1 MLQKSSDRFSPDKT
15 KLLHQVGGKAAL
27 ICRAVKQKRRS
38 NETAA
43 LKFSTKRTRR
53 SVSLQNY
60 EDLYLTE
67 QPYGLV
73 CAFETGLPAS
83 DSSSAAL
90 T

>member
-1 MLQKSSDRFSPDKT
+1 MGLALFRQARLTAGKGRFP
-15 KLLHQVGGKAAL
+15 
-27 ICRAVKQKRRS
+27 KRRL
-38 NETAA
+38 ETAA
-43 LKFSTKRTRR
+43 
-53 SVSLQNY
+53 VIIY

-73 CAFETGLPAS
+73 VGLLTGLPVS